1 MAGIVTPEI
10 SRIERG
16 QKQTNSRRARNY
28 LVELILDK
36 IVNIKGYGL
45 DHYDRILGVVF
56 LKGKNI
62 NLEMVRAGLAEVY
75 SGDPPMGLDLEPYRK
90 VEEEARKA
98 KRGMWAL
105 KNSACPSSNQSTTPP
120 FRAGLEKRK

>member
-1 MAGIVTPEI
+1 MAGIVTLEI

-16 QKQTNSRRARNY
+16 QRQTNSRRARNY

-62 NLEMVRAGLAEVY
+62 NLEMVRVGLAEVY
-75 SGDPPMGLDLEPYRK
+75 RGKSPMGLDLEPYRK

-105 KNSACPSSNQSTTPP
+105 NNSACPSSNH
-120 FRAGLEKRK
+120 

>member
-1 MAGIVTPEI
+1 MAGIVTLEI
-10 SRIERG
+10 SRMERG

-28 LVELILDK
+28 LAELILDK
-36 IVNIKGYGL
+36 IVDIKGYGL

-90 VEEEARKA
+90 FEEEARKA
-98 KRGMWAL
+98 KRGMWSL
-105 KNSACPSSNQSTTPP
+105 
-120 FRAGLEKRK
+120 R

>member
-1 MAGIVTPEI
+1 MEVSLAGIVTPRI
-10 SRIERG
+10 SRIKRE
-16 QKQTNSRRARNY
+16 QKQTDSRRARNY
-28 LVELILDK
+28 LAELLLDK
-36 IVNIKGYGL
+36 IVDIKGYGL
-45 DHYDRILGVVF
+45 DQYERILGVVF

-75 SGDPPMGLDLEPYRK
+75 KGNPPMGLNLESYRK

-105 KNSACPSSNQSTTPP
+105 KNSVCPSLIQ
-120 FRAGLEKRK
+120 